1 MSQGQDWNSP
11 GAGQAPPQ
19 YGQAYPQAP
28 QYPQNQAYPQNQQYG
43 QAPQY
48 GQVNQQGMMMPTTGY
63 AMPPM
68 AAAPVPD
75 GMYFDQLSGLVL
87 PNGTQLASV
96 GRRIGSYFLAGLL
109 IIITLGIG
117 YLIWGAISWSKGQTP
132 TQQVLGMQTWRPQT
146 RTNATWGEQFLREIS
161 RLLYAIPFIGWIVAI
176 VSFFMFISG
185 KDHRAIHDQI
195 GGTIVLH
202 DPNKVLQPVP
212 VPR

>member
-1 MSQGQDWNSP
+1 
-11 GAGQAPPQ
+11 
-19 YGQAYPQAP
+19 
-28 QYPQNQAYPQNQQYG
+28 
-43 QAPQY
+43 
-48 GQVNQQGMMMPTTGY
+48 MMMPAAGY
-63 AMPPM
+63 PMPPM

-109 IIITLGIG
+109 ICVTLGIG
-117 YLIWGAISWSKGQTP
+117 YLIWGAISWSTGRTP

-161 RLLYAIPFIGWIVAI
+161 RLVYVIPFVGWIVAI
-176 VSFFMFISG
+176 VSFFMFISN

-212 VPR
+212 APR